1 MWNGFV
7 GMGTGIRGK
16 EIGERMNC
24 HHLGEKYER
33 QDERKT
39 IVRDSQEMESIKL
52 SDWHSTN
59 KGMKESKILGSGCGE
74 KKWMVETEEKQIWG
88 KEERLH
94 FRHVYTASMKVLK

>member
-7 GMGTGIRGK
+7 GMGTGIKGK

-39 IVRDSQEMESIKL
+39 IVRDTQEMESIKL

-74 KKWMVETEEKQIWG
+74 KKMDGGNRRKTDLGGRRAIT
-88 KEERLH
+88 
-94 FRHVYTASMKVLK
+94 F